1 MAKEGR
7 TIMNITFQTL
17 NSSYRSS
24 VSVQPRRAPQPK
36 KAKGDYDTVNI
47 SKAPVTADDD
57 ETFARVLARKTAAQI
72 GSASLE
78 RVQEVGS
85 RVADGTYV
93 PDAQRIAGRLLGLG

>member
-1 MAKEGR
+1 
-7 TIMNITFQTL
+7 MNITFQTL

-24 VSVQPRRAPQPK
+24 VSVQPRRTPQPK